1 MWELLSE
8 DMGGFRE
15 NYFKKAFIYDIK
27 EDGIIELNGD
37 TEHLNRNENVV
48 FKNHFLNL

>member
-1 MWELLSE
+1 MDW
-8 DMGGFRE
+8 FRE

-27 EDGIIELNGD
+27 EDDINELNGD
-37 TEHLNRNENVV
+37 TKHLDRNKNVV